1 MLCYGM
7 AAGREPVLE
16 RQGKRLSHRSSQNL
30 RNCSVARIPA
40 APMAARTCT
49 GVAAEIRASHPCPPS
64 LSRGEELF
72 SRRNG
77 LRGKRK
83 AVVPSP
89 YTRSLHPL
97 PVPAACARSLYPLLR
112 PVGGSGPGQPRE
124 ARRELGAG
132 AAGRGGGWRGAGMIK
147 AGVIAFRQMRQPRP
161 SPSPGL

>member
-49 GVAAEIRASHPCPPS
+49 GVAAGIRASHPCPPS
-64 LSRGEELF
+64 LSGGEELF

-89 YTRSLHPL
+89 YTRSLCPQ
-97 PVPAACARSLYPLLR
+97 PVPAPYIPCSGRSGGAAPGSPGR
-112 PVGGSGPGQPRE
+112 RGGSWGRGLP
-124 ARRELGAG
+124 AGAG
-132 AAGRGGGWRGAGMIK
+132 AGAGL
-147 AGVIAFRQMRQPRP
+147 G
-161 SPSPGL
+161 